1 MVTLQKIGRYTN
13 LETLEITGLSTDEK
27 PVISI
32 NGTPIVNGSIFEEI
46 DTGVKYKYDK
56 DRDNWIEQPTSGN
69 LGGNISLDYTA
80 LTNKPRINNVELDGN
95 KTLDDL
101 GIQSK
106 GTYLTKETDPTV
118 PAWAKEKNK
127 PVYTAQEVGALPSS
141 TTTLPNPKKIK
152 FTGAITGE
160 YDGSVEKVINIPS
173 PTPLKIGANGIDG
186 RNIEIRKGSQNIEYR
201 YNPKI
206 DVKAYFNSI
215 GTQVVV
221 NKNDIISG
229 LYVYGYPKT
238 VKFAKIKT
246 VTLFGADENNVDVAN
261 INCSSSYTFEFL
273 GMFNPYNEATD
284 ITSNQVISG
293 EMNISLVITEALKK
307 FADANIKNVKMLKK
321 IRLWLQFL
329 DVNKEK
335 IGDDVFVDFSINP
348 NDNINEWKNIVSLD
362 EIKGTIDN
370 LQVQEIVNEYIN
382 SSNMFA
388 PYIKTVDADKKYA
401 LKSDVPKQGV
411 AVSDAGDTD
420 IKDKFNALL
429 LSLRNAGIIAK

>member
-1 MVTLQKIGRYTN
+1 MITLQKIGRYTN
-13 LETLEITGLSTDEK
+13 CETLEITGLSTDEK

-32 NGTPIVNGSIFEEI
+32 NGTPIINGSLFEEI
-46 DTGVKYKYDK
+46 DTGKKYKYDE
-56 DRDNWIEQPTSGN
+56 DNDNWVEQPKSGN
-69 LGGNISLDYTA
+69 SGGNISLDYTA
-80 LTNKPRINNVELDGN
+80 ITNKPHINNVELEGN
-95 KTLDDL
+95 KTLEDL
-101 GIQSK
+101 GIQPK
-106 GTYLTKETDPTV
+106 GTYITKETDPTV
-118 PAWAKEKNK
+118 PMWAKEKNK
-127 PVYTAQEVGALPSS
+127 PKYTAQEVGALPD
-141 TTTLPNPKKIK
+141 TTSTLPNPSKLK
-152 FTGAITGE
+152 FTGAIIDE
-160 YDGSVEKVINIPS
+160 YDGTEEKIINIPS
-173 PTPLKIGANGIDG
+173 PVSGKTGISGIDG
-186 RNIEIRKGSQNIEYR
+186 RNVEIRKGSQNIEYR
-201 YNPKI
+201 YNPRI
-206 DVKAYFNSI
+206 DVKAYFNSA

-401 LKSDVPKQGV
+401 LKLDVPKQGV

>member
-1 MVTLQKIGRYTN
+1 MITLQKIGRYTN
-13 LETLEITGLSTDEK
+13 CETLEITGLSTDEK

-32 NGTPIVNGSIFEEI
+32 NGTPIINGSLFEEI
-46 DTGVKYKYDK
+46 DTGKKYKYDE
-56 DRDNWIEQPTSGN
+56 DNDNWVEQPKSGN
-69 LGGNISLDYTA
+69 SGGNISLDYTA
-80 LTNKPRINNVELDGN
+80 ITNKPHINNVELEGN
-95 KTLDDL
+95 KTLEDL
-101 GIQSK
+101 GIQPK
-106 GTYLTKETDPTV
+106 GTYITKETDPTV
-118 PAWAKEKNK
+118 PMWAKEKNK
-127 PVYTAQEVGALPSS
+127 PKYTAQEVGALPD
-141 TTTLPNPKKIK
+141 TTSTLPNPSKLK
-152 FTGAITGE
+152 FTGAIIDE
-160 YDGSVEKVINIPS
+160 YDGTEEKIINIPS
-173 PTPLKIGANGIDG
+173 PVSGKTGISGIDG
-186 RNIEIRKGSQNIEYR
+186 RNVEIRKGSQNIEYR
-201 YNPKI
+201 YNPRI
-206 DVKAYFNSI
+206 DVKAYFNSA

-273 GMFNPYNEATD
+273 GMFNSYNEATD

-401 LKSDVPKQGV
+401 LKLDVPKQGV

>member
-32 NGTPIVNGSIFEEI
+32 NGTPIVNGSIFKEI
-46 DTGVKYKYDK
+46 DTGIKYKYDK

-152 FTGAITGE
+152 FTGAITDE
-160 YDGSVEKVINIPS
+160 YDGSVAKSINIPDV
-173 PTPLKIGANGIDG
+173 TP
-186 RNIEIRKGSQNIEYR
+186 Y
-201 YNPKI
+201 
-206 DVKAYFNSI
+206 VKTA
-215 GTQVVV
+215 
-221 NKNDIISG
+221 
-229 LYVYGYPKT
+229 
-238 VKFAKIKT
+238 
-246 VTLFGADENNVDVAN
+246 
-261 INCSSSYTFEFL
+261 
-273 GMFNPYNEATD
+273 
-284 ITSNQVISG
+284 
-293 EMNISLVITEALKK
+293 
-307 FADANIKNVKMLKK
+307 
-321 IRLWLQFL
+321 
-329 DVNKEK
+329 
-335 IGDDVFVDFSINP
+335 
-348 NDNINEWKNIVSLD
+348 
-362 EIKGTIDN
+362 
-370 LQVQEIVNEYIN
+370 
-382 SSNMFA
+382 
-388 PYIKTVDADKKYA
+388 DADKKYA
-401 LKSDVPKQGV
+401 LKSDIPKQGA

-429 LSLRNAGIIAK
+429 LSLRNAGIIAQ